1 MKLFVAICALLAVCA
16 AQETCVESET
26 TASGTKA
33 PRTFCSG
40 DLIFEENFDE
50 LDFETWQHEI
60 TLAGGGN
67 WEFQVYTNN
76 RSNSFVEDGNLNIRP
91 SLTADEFGEGF
102 LSSGVM
108 NLHGGAPADQSD
120 QCTWSDFWGCE
131 RVGTPDHIINPIRS
145 GQIKTINSFS
155 FKYGKV
161 EVKAKM
167 PAGDWIWP
175 AIWLLPKKSVY
186 GGWPRSGEI
195 DMVESRGNR
204 YLFSG
209 STNVGV
215 EQVGSTLHF
224 GPSPSQNGWPTSH
237 YEKQSGTNS
246 GFDRG
251 FHLYQLEWTKTS
263 LTFKIDNVVTGRID
277 AVKDGGFFKRGGF
290 PIHEANPWAKGT
302 IMAPF
307 DQEFYL
313 IINNAVGGTN
323 YFNDAFVNRGSG
335 KPWSNTSPYAPR
347 DFWNRR
353 NDWLPSWN
361 LKAGNDAAIQVDYV
375 RVWAV

>member
-1 MKLFVAICALLAVCA
+1 MKAIVLVSLVLVASVQAC
-16 AQETCVESET
+16 TDS
-26 TASGTKA
+26 TASGYRA
-33 PRTFCSG
+33 PKNFCAG
-40 DLIFEENFDE
+40 DLIFEDNFNNLDTRKWRMEN
-50 LDFETWQHEI
+50 

-67 WEFQVYTNN
+67 WEFQWYSPSRKNTFTQ
-76 RSNSFVEDGNLNIRP
+76 SGNLYIKP
-91 SLTADEFGEGF
+91 SLTADEFGESF
-102 LSSGVM
+102 LTKGT
-108 NLHGGAPADQSD
+108 AKIPAD
-120 QCTWSDFWGCE
+120 QCTWAEFWGCE

-145 GQIKTINSFS
+145 GQIKTVNSFS

-195 DMVESRGNR
+195 DMVEARGNR

-215 EQVGSTLHF
+215 EQVGQTLHF

-237 YEKQSGTNS
+237 YEKQSATNS

-251 FHLYQLEWTKTS
+251 YHLYQLEWTKKS

-277 AVKDGGFFKRGGF
+277 AVKDGGFFKRGRF
-290 PIHEANPWAKGT
+290 PINQPNPWAKGT

-323 YFNDAFVNRGSG
+323 YFNDAYVNRGSG
-335 KPWSNTSPYAPR
+335 KPWKNTSPYAPR

-353 NDWLPSWN
+353 KDWLPSWN
-361 LKAGNDAAIQVDYV
+361 LKGGNGAAIQVDYV